1 MSKEDAM
8 VIISINL
15 TWFLKTL
22 MQFLD
27 RDNSGT
33 IDMSEFLVGIRVK
46 IEYSSIYI
54 LRDNQI
60 KEDRWLLTVLS

>member
-1 MSKEDAM
+1 
-8 VIISINL
+8 
-15 TWFLKTL
+15 

-46 IEYSSIYI
+46 IEYSIYI

-60 KEDRWLLTVLS
+60 KEDR

>member
-1 MSKEDAM
+1 
-8 VIISINL
+8 
-15 TWFLKTL
+15 

-60 KEDRWLLTVLS
+60 KEDR

>member
-1 MSKEDAM
+1 
-8 VIISINL
+8 
-15 TWFLKTL
+15 

-46 IEYSSIYI
+46 IEYPLIYI

-60 KEDRWLLTVLS
+60 KEDK

>member
-46 IEYSSIYI
+46 IEY
-54 LRDNQI
+54 
-60 KEDRWLLTVLS
+60 

>member
-1 MSKEDAM
+1 VSKEDAM

-46 IEYSSIYI
+46 IEY
-54 LRDNQI
+54 
-60 KEDRWLLTVLS
+60 